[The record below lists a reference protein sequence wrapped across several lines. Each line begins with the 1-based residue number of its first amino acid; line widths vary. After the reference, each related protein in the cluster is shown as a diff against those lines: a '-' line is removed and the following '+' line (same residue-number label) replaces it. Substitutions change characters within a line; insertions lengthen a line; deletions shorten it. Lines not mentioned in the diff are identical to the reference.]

1 MTRYEIEVNA
11 KGNWELDNSDLLIC
25 HGVKELKETIETI
38 KEEGVKIEKI
48 YSVNRNFIYK
58 DVTNRYIK

>member
-25 HGVKELKETIETI
+25 YGIKELKETIEII
-38 KEEGVKIEKI
+38 KEEGVEIEKI
-48 YSVNRNFIYK
+48 YSVNGNLIYK
-58 DVTNRYIK
+58 DVTKRYIK